1 MTNAITINETNETIT
16 SLTGIGAD
24 LRGVIVVRDE
34 AVMRKHPGKPLC
46 HQASHAAS
54 YWQASSLAASAAA
67 SRGRSERPGER
78 FRRSMPEA
86 QVRQPVVFTAVAD
99 LPAAAWA
106 TLVVSRA
113 LSV

>member
-1 MTNAITINETNETIT
+1 MTNAITINGTNETIT
-16 SLTGIGAD
+16 SLTTGFGAD

-46 HQASHAAS
+46 RQASSAAS
-54 YWQASSLAASAAA
+54 YWQPSAQAAA
-67 SRGRSERPGER
+67 AAARGRSERPGDR
-78 FRRSMPEA
+78 VRRMMPEA
-86 QVRQPVVFTAVAD
+86 QVRLLPAFPAVAD

-106 TLVVSRA
+106 TLVLARA